1 MMEDVEDQLEQLDTE
16 DEGEDEWRPLTQLR
30 PYEERPSALWR
41 STKRTKGEAVEVAW
55 APPDHPTARWEAKV
69 IAVRARKAKVRFLG
83 FDASWDTWLPHDS
96 DELFPPRAGIPSNPS
111 T

>member
-1 MMEDVEDQLEQLDTE
+1 MPPNLVDVF
-16 DEGEDEWRPLTQLR
+16 DEFGRDRFGIAPRWVDMHDRR
-30 PYEERPSALWR
+30 
-41 STKRTKGEAVEVAW
+41 AW

-96 DELFPPRAGIPSNPS
+96 DELFPARAGIPSNPS

>member
-1 MMEDVEDQLEQLDTE
+1 MASVAVVVVAAV
-16 DEGEDEWRPLTQLR
+16 
-30 PYEERPSALWR
+30 SAAMV
-41 STKRTKGEAVEVAW
+41 GMEAVEVAW

-96 DELFPPRAGIPSNPS
+96 DELFPARAGIPSNPS